1 MFRLFGQ
8 RLNTTV
14 QRIII
19 QQPVKN
25 MSMKLTPMEEFFKDK
40 KIIVTGASEGNLEI
54 LFENQ
59 CNFCINKQFKKGSTL
74 YIILYILYYY
84 KHYT

>member
-8 RLNTTV
+8 RLNATV
-14 QRIII
+14 QRIML
-19 QQPVKN
+19 QQPAKN
-25 MSMKLTPMEEFFKDK
+25 MSMKLPPMEEYFKDK

-59 CNFCINKQFKKGSTL
+59 CNFFINK
-74 YIILYILYYY
+74 
-84 KHYT
+84 